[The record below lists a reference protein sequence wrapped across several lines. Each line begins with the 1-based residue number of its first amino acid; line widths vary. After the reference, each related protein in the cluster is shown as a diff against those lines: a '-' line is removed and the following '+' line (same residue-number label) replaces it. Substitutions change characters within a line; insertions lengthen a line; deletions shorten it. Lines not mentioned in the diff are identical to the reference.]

1 MNSSKTVM
9 IIDDDADFV
18 DATKRILE
26 HAGYEVAS
34 AHTSAEAKEKLPGTK
49 PDLIILD
56 MMMQR
61 GAEGYVLARK
71 IKEIFKTKHV
81 PVIVVTSIT
90 KQTGYQWEGD
100 PRHPDLF
107 PVEEIMEKPVPAQQ
121 LIAKIQEVL
130 AASTEKEAP

>member
-1 MNSSKTVM
+1 VNSSKTVM

-26 HAGYEVAS
+26 NAGYSVES
-34 AHTSAEAKEKLPGTK
+34 ARSSAEAKEKLPAVA
-49 PDLIILD
+49 PDVVILD

-81 PVIVVTSIT
+81 PVLVVTSIT
-90 KQTGYQWEGD
+90 QQTGYEWEGD

-107 PVEEIMEKPVPAQQ
+107 PVEEIMEKPVSAQK
-121 LIAKIQEVL
+121 LIAKIEEVL
-130 AASTEKEAP
+130 AAQTEN